1 VPEHLRDAHYRGAR
15 RLGHGEGYEYAHDF
29 PGHFVVQDYLG
40 SDRQFYQPSDQ
51 GAEKGI
57 KERLEHWKLEI
68 KKQKGAPHQ
77 PQNQKGID
85 AKE

>member
-1 VPEHLRDAHYRGAR
+1 
-15 RLGHGEGYEYAHDF
+15 
-29 PGHFVVQDYLG
+29 VVQDYLG